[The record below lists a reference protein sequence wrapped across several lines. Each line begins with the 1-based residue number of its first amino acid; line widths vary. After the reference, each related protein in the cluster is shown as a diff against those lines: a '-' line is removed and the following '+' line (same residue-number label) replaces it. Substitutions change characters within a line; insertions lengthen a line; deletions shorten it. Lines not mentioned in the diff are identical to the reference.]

1 MKKFAVDHVDKV
13 LKVMQQQQQKH
24 SGSLDT
30 VSLHLLFYQ
39 VISGRYNLMPL
50 SGSLN
55 LHICASFYMGY
66 LYGLF
71 VYRLYVEKSA

>member
-13 LKVMQQQQQKH
+13 LKVMQQQQKTQ
-24 SGSLDT
+24 
-30 VSLHLLFYQ
+30 LLVRHGF
-39 VISGRYNLMPL
+39 VALTILSSFSGRHNLMPL

-66 LYGLF
+66 LYGLC